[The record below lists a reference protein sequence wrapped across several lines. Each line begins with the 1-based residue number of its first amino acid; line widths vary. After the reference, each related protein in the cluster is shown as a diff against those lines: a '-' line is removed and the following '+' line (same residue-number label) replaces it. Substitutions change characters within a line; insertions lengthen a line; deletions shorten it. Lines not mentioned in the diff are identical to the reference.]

1 MSKEIELSRSAS
13 YYPERWESR
22 PAPGP
27 ATMGSDVRVYKEI
40 LRRRAPWILRVF
52 LVVVGAVTVA
62 TLLTPPRYRATG
74 VIEIRSDDEDAS
86 IEALFASGDPSEEA
100 LRTHLG
106 MMRSASLARAVIQDL
121 RLDTVDEFQR
131 SGGIK
136 GRLISWLPWFGDDEE
151 PLADSSG
158 VPRQTLVA
166 RLLDGLLVDPVA
178 RSRLVEVSFE
188 AGEPELA
195 ALVVNAIIDQYV
207 ARRIGERSGAAQW
220 LALQVDSVR
229 AKLAQSE
236 AELLQYAEANDL
248 PYLVEE
254 DIATEVQIR
263 LRDLQTRLAD
273 ARSARYERESVY
285 NMVLRGGRPDLTG
298 DEVTADLTIQL
309 AELRR
314 EYARLS
320 QTFTD
325 DYPEVAQLK
334 GQISELETV
343 VTEEQQ
349 RLRSRIESDYRVAVQ
364 RENMLLEA
372 IAAEERAASALGP
385 KSGAYHVL
393 RQAVIAD
400 RALHAAL
407 QEQQREAE
415 VSAAVGAT
423 HIAVVDRAVPPLEP
437 HHPVFGINLALAVML
452 GMVMGI
458 GTAFVREY
466 ADDTVRTGED
476 VNDTAHLPILAMIPS
491 HAEAG
496 AARGTAANLGLG
508 SGGQRHARRTSWPRI
523 DGRGGDGSAHDQRL
537 GRALADAFGALR
549 TAVLFSRGEAAA
561 TPRSILISSCR
572 VGEGKTTVSVNFA
585 LSLVGLGNRVLLVD
599 ADLRRPSIHRALGLP
614 SGPGLADH
622 LRRGVS
628 WQDMV
633 RQTEVDGLHVLPSG
647 GATPD
652 AGDLLASRRTAEL
665 LAVAK
670 QRFDFVIVDAPAL
683 FISAY
688 DARILAKHVDGLV
701 VVVRSRETP
710 RTLVNRIPQE
720 VPNVIGVVVNDL
732 QASTLP
738 DYFREYFDP
747 YGDQGSATKRSG
759 AV

>member
-1 MSKEIELSRSAS
+1 VRKEIELSRRAS
-13 YYPERWESR
+13 YYPERWETH
-22 PAPGP
+22 PPGP
-27 ATMGSDVRVYKEI
+27 STMGSDVRAYKEV

-52 LVVVGAVTVA
+52 LVVVGAVTIL
-62 TLLTPPRYRATG
+62 TLLTPPSYRATG

-106 MMRSASLARAVIQDL
+106 MLQSASLAKAVIDDL
-121 RLDTVDEFQR
+121 RLDTLEAFR
-131 SGGIK
+131 RPGGIK
-136 GRLISWLPWFGDDEE
+136 GRLLSWLPSSGDDE
-151 PLADSSG
+151 PVDTTASAG
-158 VPRQTLVA
+158 QRLVA
-166 RLLDGLLVDPVA
+166 GFQSRLIADPVA

-188 AGEPELA
+188 ASEPDLA
-195 ALVVNAIIDQYV
+195 ARIVNQIIDEYV
-207 ARRIGERSGAAQW
+207 ARRVGERSGAAQR

-229 AKLAQSE
+229 KKLAESE
-236 AELLQYAEANDL
+236 AELLRYAEANDL

-285 NMVLRGGRPDLTG
+285 NMVLRGGRPDVTG
-298 DEVTADLTIQL
+298 DEVTADLTMQL

-325 DYPEVAQLK
+325 DYPETAQVRN
-334 GQISELETV
+334 QITELETV
-343 VTEEQQ
+343 LAEEQQ

-364 RENMLLEA
+364 REDMILEA
-372 IAAEERAASALGP
+372 IAAEERAAAALGP

-423 HIAVVDRAVPPLEP
+423 HIAVVDPAVPPLEP
-437 HHPVFGINLALAVML
+437 HQPVFGINLALAVML

-466 ADDTVRTGED
+466 TDDTVRTGED
-476 VNDTAHLPILAMIPS
+476 VDDAAHLPILAMIPS
-491 HAEAG
+491 QDEVG
-496 AARGTAANLGLG
+496 LPRGTAANRLGTG
-508 SGGQRHARRTSWPRI
+508 AQRRARLASWPRI
-523 DGRGGDGSAHDQRL
+523 DGGGNGNGGDQRF
-537 GRALADAFGALR
+537 GRALSDAFGTLR

-572 VGEGKTTVSVNFA
+572 VGEGKTTVSINFA
-585 LSLVGLGNRVLLVD
+585 LSLAGLGNRVLLVD
-599 ADLRRPSIHRALGLP
+599 ADLRRPSVHRALGVP
-614 SGPGLADH
+614 SGPGLSDH
-622 LRRGVS
+622 LREGVS

-633 RQTEVDGLHVLPSG
+633 RPTEVDGLHVLPSG

-665 LAVAK
+665 LAAAK

-688 DARILAKHVDGLV
+688 DARILANHVDGMV

-710 RTLVNRIPQE
+710 RVLVNRIPHE

-732 QASTLP
+732 QTNTLP

-747 YGDQGSATKRSG
+747 YGKDESEAERSSA
-759 AV
+759 V

>member
-1 MSKEIELSRSAS
+1 
-13 YYPERWESR
+13 
-22 PAPGP
+22 
-27 ATMGSDVRVYKEI
+27 
-40 LRRRAPWILRVF
+40 
-52 LVVVGAVTVA
+52 
-62 TLLTPPRYRATG
+62 

-121 RLDTVDEFQR
+121 RLDTVDEFHR

-136 GRLISWLPWFGDDEE
+136 GRLISWLPWFGDDEK
-151 PLADSSG
+151 PPADSSG
-158 VPRQTLVA
+158 VPRQPLVA
-166 RLLDGLLVDPVA
+166 RFLDRLLVDPVA

-195 ALVVNAIIDQYV
+195 ALVVNAIIDEYV
-207 ARRIGERSGAAQW
+207 ARRIGERSGVAQR

-254 DIATEVQIR
+254 DIATEVQVR

-325 DYPEVAQLK
+325 DYPEVAQLR

-423 HIAVVDRAVPPLEP
+423 HITVVDRAVPPLDP

-496 AARGTAANLGLG
+496 AARGAAANLGLG

-523 DGRGGDGSAHDQRL
+523 DGRGGNGSAHDQRL
-537 GRALADAFGALR
+537 GRALAA
-549 TAVLFSRGEAAA
+549 EA

-633 RQTEVDGLHVLPSG
+633 RRTEVDGLHVLPSG

-738 DYFREYFDP
+738 HYFREYFDP
-747 YGDQGSATKRSG
+747 YGEQRSATKRSG